1 MQEWQMIAIKFIL
14 HSRDITFVLYA
25 KKKKEDNVTIII
37 KLLISFIGF
46 VNEISGHWYSLEI
59 RDLLTL
65 IIILS
70 LSCYKKIYTISSKR
84 TASCKK
90 ENEIIFKHCAKII
103 SIPRSN

>member
-25 KKKKEDNVTIII
+25 KKKEDNVITIII

-46 VNEISGHWYSLEI
+46 VNEISGHWCSLEV

-65 IIILS
+65 IIILT
-70 LSCYKKIYTISSKR
+70 LLLKNVHDT
-84 TASCKK
+84 
-90 ENEIIFKHCAKII
+90 
-103 SIPRSN
+103 